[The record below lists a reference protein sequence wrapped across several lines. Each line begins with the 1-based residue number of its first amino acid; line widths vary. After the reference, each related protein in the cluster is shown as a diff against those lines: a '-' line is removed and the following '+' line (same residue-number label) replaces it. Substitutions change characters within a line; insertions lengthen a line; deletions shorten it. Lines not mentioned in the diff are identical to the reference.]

1 MTHSA
6 RSISLIVL
14 QEVKESC
21 CWGAVA
27 FNSEMK
33 LLLFLLLAA
42 IPDASSL
49 STESAFTGLV
59 GGSVNV
65 PCHYDVKYRD
75 HVKYWC
81 KGYQWTYCD
90 ILKQTDSTHH
100 DSDKISISDD
110 RTGGVFIVTM
120 RRLDKEDTA
129 WYWCAIKL
137 GGTKEADQHF
147 YLYLT
152 VTEGIPS
159 LSVTSNLI
167 TGSKGGSASVS
178 CQYAQ
183 LYTEHVKYW
192 CRGREWASCEI
203 LVRTDTPQTG
213 GEKVSISDDKG
224 KLPRFFTVTVR
235 GLEKNDTGWYWCAIQ
250 KAAADERILLYLTV
264 TDATTIKTTT
274 HTTISMSTADES
286 STKQQRWSQN
296 TTAIPPNN
304 IPGNSTG
311 STTQR
316 LEITTSTFSDS
327 GSTQVAIMVA
337 IGILVFF
344 LVIAVICVIKYI
356 QIKQGNVRKVSQ
368 QEDGDQ
374 RVDSP
379 APTGQPAGGEI
390 TYTAVSFKKKKQTTR
405 KEKPSQIPGE
415 ATTYATLEFQK
426 RDSPTGD
433 MGTVCNAQPSDTASA
448 LYAAVVKRPNHP

>member
-27 FNSEMK
+27 FNSEME

-42 IPDASSL
+42 IPEEYFFPITLL
-49 STESAFTGLV
+49 SVLIAV
-59 GGSVNV
+59 
-65 PCHYDVKYRD
+65 
-75 HVKYWC
+75 
-81 KGYQWTYCD
+81 
-90 ILKQTDSTHH
+90 
-100 DSDKISISDD
+100 
-110 RTGGVFIVTM
+110 VF
-120 RRLDKEDTA
+120 E
-129 WYWCAIKL
+129 
-137 GGTKEADQHF
+137 GTPG
-147 YLYLT
+147 LT
-152 VTEGIPS
+152 VT
-159 LSVTSNLI
+159 SNSI
-167 TGSKGGSASVS
+167 TGSEGGSASVS

-183 LYTEHVKYW
+183 HYTEHVKYW
-192 CRGREWASCEI
+192 CRGREWASCET
-203 LVRTDTPQTG
+203 LVRTDTPQTE

-235 GLEKNDTGWYWCAIQ
+235 RLEKKDAGWYWCAIQ
-250 KAAADERILLYLTV
+250 KAGANERILLYLTV
-264 TDATTIKTTT
+264 TDTTTIKTTT

-286 STKQQRWSQN
+286 STKQQTWTQN

-304 IPGNSTG
+304 IPGNATG

-327 GSTQVAIMVA
+327 GSTQVALMVA

-344 LVIAVICVIKYI
+344 LVIAVICIIKYI
-356 QIKQGNVRKVSQ
+356 QIKQGKVRKVSQ
-368 QEDGDQ
+368 QEDVDQ

-390 TYTAVSFKKKKQTTR
+390 TYTAVTFQKKKQTRR
-405 KEKPSQIPGE
+405 KEKPPRILGE

-433 MGTVCNAQPSDTASA
+433 RRTVCNAQPSDAASA
-448 LYAAVVKRPNHP
+448 LYAAVVKRPNRP